1 MNKFRLNLIKA
12 FSVLFAVCI
21 GFAITSMP
29 AKAEDANFS
38 ISKCVSLRNPESDE
52 RVGIRFESTV
62 NDTWLK
68 GKSVKQFGTLI
79 YPTANESKFNEETP
93 FETLIGEGYLDAQ
106 NIVHNDN
113 AGSLTDTTTFNASLL
128 FDAASVRG
136 AIKDAEGDYE
146 NNDLVKSVLKNLCN
160 KDFSARSYAILSDD
174 SVVYTNAHSDSM
186 YKAAA
191 RTYALGGENETLAL
205 NYFDDVN
212 SSSVTANI
220 YGNDLALTTDTA
232 TTFSSDAIVILNDKV
247 LTKQDDYNVEN
258 GTIVLTYSAV
268 QALAL
273 ESTNHAFYIIENKGN
288 TVYNENNETEWLFD
302 DVLTVV
308 NAELLPIKGI
318 EVSEKE
324 GAGYT
329 PTQNASEYLE
339 FNYVYDNGTDDGLV
353 STESYSLNE
362 DNITS
367 VTVNGN
373 KVTITVTVTVY
384 NVEYTNTC
392 EINVDNSGM
401 SVTEFLTAQE
411 GNDVTL
417 KGIVVGFATNI
428 DQNEVILTD
437 GTNFISVVGLGGGD
451 VVNGSYYL
459 NGIDIGDE
467 ISILAKP
474 QTSKVGANNG
484 KVYAEYAGGSDT
496 AVSVIS
502 TGNKIT
508 LPAVS
513 EKDKIITSTSALE
526 TFLKGANQYK
536 LVKFNA
542 EMNFVMDENYE
553 LYNFWLYDD
562 TDATSL
568 EGIKVNRLIPTFSG
582 VSTQMNAGQTFS
594 KLMINGNASSL
605 DYTNPH
611 NAFKAVTA
619 LYLGGNETHAQFVIL
634 SADSVGD
641 ATAYVDDT
649 ATKLNAP
656 TKLKYSLAEIKDGF
670 IPDLAGCT
678 IDYVYTN
685 RSGVTVEVT
694 EDMLRNV
701 PNITEIGDY
710 TIYIEGE
717 GRNIKGEVWTSSFEI
732 AVKELAIKSVKVD
745 ADSMPKYN
753 HRNTLSDVSFEGVP
767 ATITYEDGST
777 TTLILSDGMIKTAP
791 TEWALDTELTYTLTY
806 SESEFEFDLS
816 ITFVNEALSISNF
829 WSKYEAGEIVL
840 NDVIDVMGV
849 VINPALAYADAG
861 ADFILKDTTTNDVL
875 PLLYTEQYD
884 TGLNKVDGFN
894 EDADVGEVIIVEIIV
909 RKTTS
914 TNVGNY
920 GKVWGNATSKAAF
933 DASVINVTNYVD
945 ANEDFDLASAPIIST
960 QDELISFIG
969 TRKTQIVKLE
979 GVRFAYKST
988 SYYALFFDESFDEE
1002 ADAKYT
1008 STPKFLITLY
1018 LASTKMY
1025 VPTSTLNTYLTK
1037 DLTSAAK
1044 YDAPAILSEGS
1055 YMYAM
1060 FIGGDK
1066 SYLKF
1071 AILDDSWVGTTAQA

>member
-38 ISKCVSLRNPESDE
+38 VTQGASIRNGESD
-52 RVGIRFESTV
+52 GLIGLQFESSV
-62 NDTWLK
+62 NDTWLD
-68 GKSVKQFGTLI
+68 GKTVKQFGTLI
-79 YPTANESKFNEETP
+79 YPTDNESKFDSTKSPTELED
-93 FETLIGEGYLDAQ
+93 ESYLDAA
-106 NIVHNDN
+106 NIIRSENTSGN
-113 AGSLTDTTTFNASLL
+113 FNASIVY
-128 FDAASVRG
+128 DIESVKN
-136 AIKDAEGDYE
+136 AIKDRVDE
-146 NNDLVKSVLKNLCN
+146 NKLEELAKSVLKNLYN
-160 KDFSARSYAILSDD
+160 KEFSAKSYAIFEDD
-174 SVVYTNAHSDSM
+174 TVEYTNAHSNSM
-186 YKAAA
+186 YRTAI

-205 NYFDDVN
+205 NYFE
-212 SSSVTANI
+212 SASSVTAKI

-232 TTFSSDAIVILNDKV
+232 TTFSSDAIVILNDTV
-247 LTKQDDYNVEN
+247 LTKQADYNVEN

-268 QALAL
+268 KAL
-273 ESTNHAFYIIENKGN
+273 EGTNHTFYIIDNDEK
-288 TVYNENNETEWLFD
+288 VDENNNAGSDKDWL

-339 FNYVYDNGTDDGLV
+339 FNYVYSDD
-353 STESYSLNE
+353 SISDKFSLNE

-373 KVTITVTVTVY
+373 IVTITVTVTVY
-384 NVEYTNTC
+384 NVEYTDTC
-392 EINVDNSGM
+392 TIDVDNSGM

-417 KGIVVGFATNI
+417 NGIVVGFATNI

-437 GTNFISVVGLGGGD
+437 GTNFVSVVGLGGGD

-474 QTSKVGANNG
+474 QTSTVGANNG

-496 AVSVIS
+496 AVSVLSKDNDIS
-502 TGNKIT
+502 INSTEEIT
-508 LPAVS
+508 NTETLTSFLTTS
-513 EKDKIITSTSALE
+513 E
-526 TFLKGANQYK
+526 QYTVVT
-536 LVKFNA
+536 LNA

-562 TDATSL
+562 ADATSL
-568 EGIKVNRLIPTFSG
+568 EGIKVDDLIPTFSG

-594 KLMINGNASSL
+594 KLMINGNASSQ
-605 DYTNPH
+605 DYANPH

-619 LYLGGNETHAQFVIL
+619 LYLGGNETYAQFVIL

-641 ATAYVDDT
+641 ATAYVNKTDT
-649 ATKLNAP
+649 ELNAP
-656 TKLKYSLAEIKDGF
+656 TKLKYSLGEIEDGF

-694 EDMLRNV
+694 EDMLTNV
-701 PNITEIGDY
+701 PNITEAGNY
-710 TIYIEGE
+710 TIYIQGE
-717 GRNIKGEVWTSSFEI
+717 GDWTSSFEI
-732 AVKELAIKSVKVD
+732 VVEELAIQSVEVD
-745 ADSMPKYN
+745 AGSMPKYN
-753 HRNTLSDVSFEGVP
+753 HRNTLGDVSFEGVP

-777 TTLILSDGMIKTAP
+777 AALTLSDDMIVETEAP
-791 TEWALDTELTYTLTY
+791 TEWALDTELTYTLIY
-806 SESEFEFDLS
+806 SEFEFDLS

-829 WSKYEAGEIVL
+829 WSKYDAGEIVL

-849 VINPALAYADAG
+849 VINPAMAYSTAG

-875 PLLYTEQYD
+875 PLLYTGQYD
-884 TGLNKVDGFN
+884 ENLDPVGDFN
-894 EDADVGEVIIVEIIV
+894 ENAAVGEVIIVEIIV
-909 RKTTS
+909 RKTTA

-920 GKVWGNATSKAAF
+920 GKVWGNATDKATF
-933 DASVINVTNYVD
+933 DASVINVTNYVE
-945 ANEDFDLASAPIIST
+945 ATKDFDLASAQVISS
-960 QDELISFIG
+960 QDELIDFIG
-969 TRKTQIVKLE
+969 TRKTQIVKLD
-979 GVRFAYKST
+979 GVRLAYKST
-988 SYYALFFDESFDEE
+988 SYYALFFDESFDAED
-1002 ADAKYT
+1002 DAKST
-1008 STPKFLITLY
+1008 ITPKFLITLY
-1018 LASTKMY
+1018 LATTKKY
-1025 VPTSTLNTYLTK
+1025 VPTATLNTYLTK
-1037 DLTSAAK
+1037 DLTSAAT
-1044 YDAPAILSEGS
+1044 YTAPATLSEGS

-1071 AILDDSWVGTTAQA
+1071 VILDENWVGTTAQAE